1 MFHPLI
7 PRAIMPKT
15 HTTACLPLLVL
26 SILWFQD
33 PETPGKK
40 KPFKAQVAGPYP
52 QIVIF
57 RTSEV
62 APTHILW

>member
-7 PRAIMPKT
+7 PRAIMPLL
-15 HTTACLPLLVL
+15 ACLCL
-26 SILWFQD
+26 SYQSCGSRTQKHL
-33 PETPGKK
+33 KK